1 MSMKTIPHLR
11 IKGRTFLKRAH
22 PRGELVDFV
31 ERLSSEHEM
40 LYVSDEDG
48 VERNKPQ
55 LDLAREICDEIPT
68 MYEAGV
74 RFAPNVIDVIIAG
87 AEKAVV
93 GTATLADL
101 DELRGAFKLSE
112 NIILKADYRDGILGS
127 DPLIGGRAFL
137 DLSRDV
143 LDIGIDEM
151 VVPRALAEEASRA
164 KKELGFTLGVFA
176 PLADK
181 SRMAD
186 LGFDYVVTED
196 LGSMGGDE

>member
-1 MSMKTIPHLR
+1 MKTVPHLR
-11 IKGRTFLKRAH
+11 LRGKTLLRRAYA
-22 PRGELVDFV
+22 PGELDDLL
-31 ERLSSEHEM
+31 ESLSSKHEM
-40 LYVSDEDG
+40 IYVSDEDG
-48 VERNKPQ
+48 IERNKPQ
-55 LDLAREICDEIPT
+55 LDLARGICDEIPT

-87 AEKAVV
+87 AEKAVI

-101 DELRGAFKLSE
+101 EELRGAFKLSE

-143 LDIGIDEM
+143 LDIGIGEM
-151 VVPRALAEEASRA
+151 VVPRELAQEAARA

-176 PLADK
+176 PLAEE

-186 LGFDYVVTED
+186 LGVDYVVTED
-196 LGSMGGDE
+196 IGRMGGDE

>member
-1 MSMKTIPHLR
+1 MDDLLEK
-11 IKGRTFLKRAH
+11 
-22 PRGELVDFV
+22 
-31 ERLSSEHEM
+31 LSSEHEM
-40 LYVSDEDG
+40 VYVSDEDG
-48 VERNKPQ
+48 IERNKPQ
-55 LDLAREICDEIPT
+55 LDLARGICDEIPT
-68 MYEAGV
+68 IYEAGV
-74 RFAPNVIDVIIAG
+74 RFGQNIIDVIITG

-143 LDIGIDEM
+143 LDIGIGEIL
-151 VVPRALAEEASRA
+151 VPHALAKEASRA

-176 PLADK
+176 PLAEA

-186 LGFDYVVTED
+186 LGIDYVVTED
-196 LGSMGGDE
+196 IGSMGGDE